1 MSETTTSI
9 FTTTSLPNTTNFIV
23 INDPRC
29 KLYYSNTTGIII
41 KSFEGIPENLVVN
54 LVVWVSLIVLFTFLR
69 KIGEYGRFG
78 LVKNDE
84 QRFDLILKLT

>member
-1 MSETTTSI
+1 MTTTVSP
-9 FTTTSLPNTTNFIV
+9 FDSNTTNMII

-29 KLYYSNTTGIII
+29 KIYYSNTTGIII

-54 LVVWVSLIVLFTFLR
+54 LVVWISLILLFTFLR

-84 QRFDLILKLT
+84 QRFVSLYIILSIS